1 MQIAPTGRSWM
12 CTDHQGVAQNMA
24 VLSDTA
30 LSADGSGVLLTLK
43 DPNES
48 GTVAGWGSR

>member
-1 MQIAPTGRSWM
+1 M
-12 CTDHQGVAQNMA
+12 CTDHQGVAQNRA
-24 VLSDTA
+24 GLGDTA
-30 LSADGSGVLLTLK
+30 LAAGGSGVLLTLK